1 MGDVLDAMIA
11 CRPYN
16 NVLTID
22 DAIAEFEKES
32 GKQFNPELVETFCEF
47 VEKNREMIELLL
59 LKSGGGKPKK
69 KLDRSRRNLGEPE
82 PCAN

>member
-16 NVLTID
+16 NTLSID
-22 DAIAEFEKES
+22 AAIAEFKRES
-32 GKQFNPELVETFCEF
+32 GKQFNPELVEAFCEF
-47 VEKNREMIELLL
+47 VEKNREMIKLLL

-69 KLDRSRRNLGEPE
+69 NLGETRRHPGEPE
-82 PCAN
+82 PCPN